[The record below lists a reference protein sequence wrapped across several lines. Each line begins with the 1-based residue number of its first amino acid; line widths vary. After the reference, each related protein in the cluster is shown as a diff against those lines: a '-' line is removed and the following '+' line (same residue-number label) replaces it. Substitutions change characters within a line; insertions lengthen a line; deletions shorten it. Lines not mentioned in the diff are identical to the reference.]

1 VAQFVMRSSA
11 KICCALLAFEAAF
24 CVATGFAGGSQTRQQ
39 NLGQKDSKPASTRGE
54 KTFASTC
61 ASCHGLDGRG
71 GERAPNIA
79 ESPKAQRLSDAQ
91 TAHIIE
97 NGIPG
102 TGMPAFHTLKS
113 SSIRAVVTYL
123 RTLQGTNRP
132 INLPGNRRRGEAMF
146 FGKAGCS
153 GCHMAAGKGGFI
165 ASDLSGYAR
174 THNPEEIRNTIVS
187 PAPSGDR
194 GARLVTAI
202 LHGGEKYVGRIRNQ
216 DNFSLQLQA
225 VDGTFHF
232 MAKDTLE
239 GLEYSAQALMPS
251 DYGSTLNSTELNDLV
266 SYLMSVAKASTV
278 PSETPKK
285 EFEEE

>member
-1 VAQFVMRSSA
+1 
-11 KICCALLAFEAAF
+11 
-24 CVATGFAGGSQTRQQ
+24 
-39 NLGQKDSKPASTRGE
+39 
-54 KTFASTC
+54 
-61 ASCHGLDGRG
+61 
-71 GERAPNIA
+71 
-79 ESPKAQRLSDAQ
+79 
-91 TAHIIE
+91 
-97 NGIPG
+97 
-102 TGMPAFHTLKS
+102 
-113 SSIRAVVTYL
+113 
-123 RTLQGTNRP
+123 
-132 INLPGNRRRGEAMF
+132 MF
-146 FGKAGCS
+146 FGKVGCS
-153 GCHMAAGKGGFI
+153 GCHMAAGKGGFL

-174 THNPEEIRNTIVS
+174 THNPEEIRNAIVS

-225 VDGTFHF
+225 VDGTFYF
-232 MAKDTLE
+232 IAKDTLE